1 MKKTYINPTLEVVEI
16 EIKNQL
22 LAGSDPV
29 LGAEYNSS
37 TDGDPLGRE
46 LDDEFG
52 FDE

>member
-46 LDDEFG
+46 LGDEFD

>member
-16 EIKNQL
+16 EINNHL

-37 TDGDPLGRE
+37 TDGDPLGHE
-46 LDDEFG
+46 LDYEFG
-52 FDE
+52 E

>member
-1 MKKTYINPTLEVVEI
+1 MKKTYINPTFEVVEI
-16 EIKNQL
+16 EIKNPL

-46 LDDEFG
+46 LDYEFG
-52 FDE
+52 E